1 MPVLSN
7 ETSKINR
14 MDTLQKPV
22 KQVVLLLVLLLL
34 IIVVIK
40 ELYVF
45 FPGLL
50 GAITLYILSRGSYFQ
65 LIYHRKWK
73 KGWTAGLYL
82 LGYFA
87 AIAGLVY
94 FTFILVQQQVQPFL
108 SDPSLALNSTREA
121 IVKVQDKTGFVFLSD
136 ETLGNLQQRLT
147 QFLPSLLN
155 DTVNLLLNLAIM
167 LFMLYYMLVHGKEM
181 EYYLSHLLPLK
192 KCNIDLLASETKR
205 IVKVSALGIPLISV
219 IQGFTAAIGYILF
232 GVHNI
237 VLWGFLTGVF
247 AFFPVVGTMIIWV
260 PLVIYMYAAG
270 DMWNAT
276 GLLLYSVIVTGN
288 IDYLTR
294 ITLLKKAGHIHPVI
308 TVLGV
313 IAGLGLFGFIGLIFG
328 PLLVN
333 YIILLF
339 RIYMNEFGESKEKIQ
354 QIK

>member
-1 MPVLSN
+1 M
-7 ETSKINR
+7 E
-14 MDTLQKPV
+14 TLQKPV

-34 IIVVIK
+34 IIVVVK

-82 LGYFA
+82 LGYFT

-94 FTFILVQQQVQPFL
+94 FTFLLVQRQVQPFL
-108 SDPSLALNSTREA
+108 NDPASALNSTRQA
-121 IVKVQDKTGFVFLSD
+121 ILNVQEQTGIVFMSD
-136 ETLGNLQQRLT
+136 ATLASLQQRLT

-181 EYYLSHLLPLK
+181 EHYLGQLLPLK
-192 KCNIDLLASETKR
+192 QCNIDLLASGTKR
-205 IVKVSALGIPLISV
+205 IVKVSALGIPIISV
-219 IQGFTAAIGYILF
+219 IQGFTAVIGYILF
-232 GVHNI
+232 GVHDV

-247 AFFPVVGTMIIWV
+247 AFFPVVGTMIVWV

-270 DMWNAT
+270 LNWQAT

-339 RIYMNEFGESKEKIQ
+339 RIYMNEFGGNISK
-354 QIK
+354 